1 MREYLL
7 DILALLR
14 SDKSKEELLSL
25 LDDYHEADLADAL
38 ENLKE
43 EERPKFY
50 ELFDEEVLSEIFA
63 HLDDASIYLKELGLE
78 QAAEVIEEMDSSDAV
93 EVLADLEEE
102 ERDELLA
109 LIEDEVKEDIELIA
123 SYDEDELGS
132 IMTNNYIVI
141 KRGLTVKQ
149 AMRAVIEEAAEN
161 DNVSIIYVVEDND
174 LYYGT
179 IDLRDLFIA
188 RADTPLETIIKK
200 TYPTFYATDLIED
213 AHPVLTDYALESYPV
228 LDQDNQLIGVITSQL
243 LVDMVTD
250 ELNDDFAKLAGL
262 SEESEITDSLFKLA
276 RKRVPWL
283 VILLVLGLITSL
295 VISGYEEVVG
305 TIPIIVFFQSLVL
318 GMSGN
323 AGTQSLA
330 VTLQSISDMKLSRKN
345 TLKILFKEMGTGL
358 IIGTCLGLLA
368 FGIIMVVLS
377 LIPSLEALAFK
388 TAFSVG
394 VSLLVSMTSS
404 AVVGSAIPL
413 ILTKIKVDPAVA
425 SGPFITTLNDII
437 AIVIYYSLATI
448 LFLGI

>member
-1 MREYLL
+1 M
-7 DILALLR
+7 
-14 SDKSKEELLSL
+14 
-25 LDDYHEADLADAL
+25 
-38 ENLKE
+38 
-43 EERPKFY
+43 
-50 ELFDEEVLSEIFA
+50 
-63 HLDDASIYLKELGLE
+63 
-78 QAAEVIEEMDSSDAV
+78 
-93 EVLADLEEE
+93 
-102 ERDELLA
+102 
-109 LIEDEVKEDIELIA
+109 
-123 SYDEDELGS
+123 
-132 IMTNNYIVI
+132 
-141 KRGLTVKQ
+141 
-149 AMRAVIEEAAEN
+149 
-161 DNVSIIYVVEDND
+161 
-174 LYYGT
+174 
-179 IDLRDLFIA
+179 
-188 RADTPLETIIKK
+188 
-200 TYPTFYATDLIED
+200 
-213 AHPVLTDYALESYPV
+213 
-228 LDQDNQLIGVITSQL
+228 
-243 LVDMVTD
+243 
-250 ELNDDFAKLAGL
+250 
-262 SEESEITDSLFKLA
+262 A

-345 TLKILFKEMGTGL
+345 TLKILLKEMGTGL
-358 IIGTCLGLLA
+358 IIGACLGLLA
-368 FGIIMVVLS
+368 FGIIMLVLS